1 MNLSFLR
8 RITNSGN
15 VITEIDGLRFLAIAM
30 VVFFHLDGF
39 LFSEL
44 RFDYK
49 DDKESY
55 GWLHEFFLRG
65 YFGVEIFFV
74 ISAFILAL
82 PFAKYYLGEGK
93 KVSIGSYFYRRL
105 TRLEPPYIISLLLI
119 VWFQVSVLEKKTFEE
134 FCPSFYYS
142 LFYGHNFFHTR
153 DVQPLVNN
161 VTWSLEIEI
170 QFYILAPI
178 LFYIFFKKFTNRKV
192 MLILITLFFS
202 ILTKFIK
209 PDFFSLYEYFHFFSL
224 GILVALCYAEKIKI
238 SFIDEWN
245 THWRPDLVTLV
256 AFLLMM
262 ITDITYLNDI
272 HPFTK
277 ILLSTAQLF
286 FLFVLF
292 YNVLMQEGYKFVFSN
307 INISVMGGMCYSIY
321 LLHNQ
326 ITMGLGSELT
336 RRNYFNYFILDYC
349 WLGLLLFIYILMIS
363 FIFYL
368 VLERPC
374 MDKNWP
380 VKLWKFIQTPF
391 LRLKPSGS
399 PE

>member
-44 RFDYK
+44 RFDYQ

-55 GWLHEFFLRG
+55 DWLHEFFLRG

-82 PFAKYYLGEGK
+82 PFAKYYLGEGQ

-192 MLILITLFFS
+192 MLVLITLFFS
-202 ILTKFIK
+202 IVTKFVK

-224 GILVALCYAEKIKI
+224 GILVAFFYAEKIKI
-238 SFIDEWN
+238 NFIDEWN
-245 THWRPDLVTLV
+245 NHWRSDLVTLV
-256 AFLLMM
+256 CFVLMM
-262 ITDITYLNDI
+262 VTDITYLNDI
-272 HPFTK
+272 HPLTK
-277 ILLSTAQLF
+277 ILLSSAQLF

-292 YNVLMQEGYKFVFSN
+292 YNVLMQEGYKMVFSN
-307 INISVMGGMCYSIY
+307 VNISVMGGMCYSIY

-336 RRNYFNYFILDYC
+336 RRNYFNYFILDYF
-349 WLGLLLFIYILMIS
+349 WLGFLLFVYILMIS

-368 VLERPC
+368 LLERPC

-380 VKLWKFIQTPF
+380 VKLWKFIQSPF
-391 LRLKPSGS
+391 NRNKATSVS
-399 PE
+399 